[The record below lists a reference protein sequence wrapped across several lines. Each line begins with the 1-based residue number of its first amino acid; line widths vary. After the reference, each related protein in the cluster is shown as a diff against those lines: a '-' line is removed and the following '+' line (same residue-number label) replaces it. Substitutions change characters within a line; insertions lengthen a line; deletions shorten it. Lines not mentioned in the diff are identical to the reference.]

1 MTPLP
6 WSHTA
11 LDDFV
16 NCPRA
21 FHAKRVIKTIK
32 EEKTEAMIWGEWVHK
47 QFENRQAHNTP
58 LPPELAEHEEY
69 MLRLE
74 NMSGEAFTERK
85 IALNRKAEPCGF
97 FDKDVWYRGVIDY
110 TKITGNT
117 ALVVDYKTGKM
128 HSKYQ
133 QLKSFALSTFAMF
146 PEVFRVDVR
155 YYWTQTKQAT
165 GEQYT
170 RVMIPQLWQV
180 FTPDLKQYV
189 EAFKTDTWQ
198 PRPSGLCR
206 GWCPVTDCE
215 FWKPKRTY

>member
-21 FHAKRVIKTIK
+21 FHAKRVIKIIK

-47 QFENRQAHNTP
+47 QFENRQAHSTP

-110 TKITGNT
+110 TKIAGNT

-155 YYWTQTKQAT
+155 YYWTKTKQAT

-198 PRPSGLCR
+198 PRPSGLCH